1 MKNYTRAFG
10 THKIFHYLLVQQK
23 VISNT
28 YSFTKQEWPIVNFT
42 QIIYTIPAPKAK
54 LIAFGVKLEAME
66 KFTSERQ
73 YTLSLSLVKG
83 NIHYLF
89 H

>member
-1 MKNYTRAFG
+1 MAVDTILSSG
-10 THKIFHYLLVQQK
+10 PVD
-23 VISNT
+23 
-28 YSFTKQEWPIVNFT
+28 KQMSSAIVNFT

>member
-1 MKNYTRAFG
+1 MIDF
-10 THKIFHYLLVQQK
+10 HSQKINRK
-23 VISNT
+23 VHPGKYANIVRII
-28 YSFTKQEWPIVNFT
+28 IVNFT

-66 KFTSERQ
+66 KSTSERQ
-73 YTLSLSLVKG
+73 YTLSLSLVRG

>member
-1 MKNYTRAFG
+1 MSQAWLQLANGPRKYYAQFLTVL
-10 THKIFHYLLVQQK
+10 IFS
-23 VISNT
+23 II
-28 YSFTKQEWPIVNFT
+28 FIVNFT